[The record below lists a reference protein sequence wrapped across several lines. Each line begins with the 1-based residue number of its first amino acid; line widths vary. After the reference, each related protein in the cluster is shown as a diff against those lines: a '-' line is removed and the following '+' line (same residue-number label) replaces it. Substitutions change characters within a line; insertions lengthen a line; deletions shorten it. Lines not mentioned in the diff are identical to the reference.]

1 MRSQFHDKD
10 SVLTLSPFC
19 SCMQRLIAM
28 VFVLALAWVPEAG
41 HAEAAFL
48 APEQAFVLKHP
59 STLQQDG
66 SIDLVWTIAPGYY
79 LYRDRLEVTAK
90 PPGTAIKVERPA
102 GEQKE
107 DPNFG
112 AMEVYHDR
120 VAVKVQA
127 GRATSLAVSWQG
139 CAEAG
144 LCYPP
149 QTREV
154 MLSAVSETS
163 SASAL
168 AQTQDA
174 STSGAWALAQGGS
187 DGDIQSLLQ
196 RLSLLW
202 TVPLF
207 FALGLAL
214 SFTPCVLPMIPILSS
229 IVVGDRARPRRALA
243 LSLAFV
249 LPMAATY
256 AGLGVG
262 AAMAGAN
269 LQGWLQNPWTL
280 YGMGAVFV
288 VLAAS
293 MFGFFT
299 LQLPRGLRNGLD
311 DASRQQKGGTL
322 VGAAAMGFLSALLVG
337 PCMTAPLA
345 GTLLYIAQSG
355 NALHGGVLLLSLGLG
370 MGVPLVV
377 IATVGSSYMPRPDA
391 WMERVKG
398 AFGFLLLA
406 TAIWMVERVV
416 APSVALALWG
426 ALLVALSVAVLQ
438 LGRRSESRRIMA
450 PAAAVLMGLWGAA
463 MWLGAAAG
471 AADPLRPLSFL
482 ATPRNV
488 DQTAQ
493 VPVASAR
500 FERIDSVQVLD
511 AKLDAARAAG
521 KPVLLDFYADW
532 CISCKSIETQ
542 VFGDPVVQRAL
553 DGAVLLRADVTSSTT
568 EQLAWMRAHQV
579 LGPPTVML
587 FDARGQERR
596 DARLVGEFDSNDLL
610 KRQPVPKDLS

>member
-1 MRSQFHDKD
+1 
-10 SVLTLSPFC
+10 
-19 SCMQRLIAM
+19 MQRLIAM

-163 SASAL
+163 LAPAL
-168 AQTQDA
+168 ALPQDA

-196 RLSLLW
+196 RMSLLW
-202 TVPLF
+202 AVPLF

-377 IATVGSSYMPRPDA
+377 IATVGSSYMPRPGA

-450 PAAAVLMGLWGAA
+450 PAAAVLMALWGAA

-471 AADPLRPLSFL
+471 AADPFRPLSFL
-482 ATPRNV
+482 ATPRTV

-500 FERIDSVQVLD
+500 FERVDSIQALD

-532 CISCKSIETQ
+532 CISCKSIETE

-553 DGAVLLRADVTSSTT
+553 EGAVLLRADVTSNNA
-568 EQLAWMRAHQV
+568 EQLALMRAHQV
-579 LGPPTVML
+579 IGPPTVML

-610 KRQPVPKDLS
+610 MRQPVPKERS

>member
-1 MRSQFHDKD
+1 
-10 SVLTLSPFC
+10 
-19 SCMQRLIAM
+19 MQRLFAM
-28 VFVLALAWVPEAG
+28 VFVLALAWVPGAG
-41 HAEAAFL
+41 HTEATFL

-66 SIDLVWTIAPGYY
+66 SINLVWTIAPGYY

-163 SASAL
+163 LAPAL
-168 AQTQDA
+168 ALPQDA

-196 RLSLLW
+196 RMSLLW
-202 TVPLF
+202 AVPLF

-377 IATVGSSYMPRPDA
+377 IATVGSSYMPRPGA

-450 PAAAVLMGLWGAA
+450 PAAAVLMALWGAA

-471 AADPLRPLSFL
+471 AADPFRPLSFL

-500 FERIDSVQVLD
+500 FERVDSIQALD

-532 CISCKSIETQ
+532 CISCKSIETE

-553 DGAVLLRADVTSSTT
+553 EGAVLLRADVTSNNA
-568 EQLAWMRAHQV
+568 EQLALMRAHQV
-579 LGPPTVML
+579 IGPPTVML

-610 KRQPVPKDLS
+610 MRQPVPKERS